1 MYILYIV
8 FAILAIFGGGA
19 YALKPDPPQDI
30 VVARSHSAGESNAQ
44 VARALRRAYQNNPS
58 LFPTPAGGQPVQ
70 IPTAVVEGLGT
81 LTAGYAT
88 QADVEFW
95 LDANG
100 RIFPLD
106 RSTNRRDP
114 ALSEAAFMRTGPL
127 TAPKTFDRPPTV
139 APADDGTT
147 TIQGPG
153 R

>member
-19 YALKPDPPQDI
+19 YALKPDPPKDI

-44 VARALRRAYQNNPS
+44 VARALRRAYDSNPS
-58 LFPTPAGGQPVQ
+58 LFPTPARGQAVQ
-70 IPTAVVEGLGT
+70 IPNAVIQGYGT
-81 LTAGYAT
+81 LSAGYTT
-88 QADVEFW
+88 QTEVEFW
-95 LDANG
+95 LDSDG

-127 TAPKTFDRPPTV
+127 TAPKTHDRRPTV